1 MKFYILKTNRR
12 HRKWKGSDKS
22 DIWPPCSLQKMR
34 WDIWKIFI
42 SDFESNFPLLGGVF
56 PKCSKS
62 KYDFIY
68 NNNKKLTPVV
78 SGKNTP
84 FTFFAF
90 SPSFHAFFVVEIS
103 KFHIFSHSWGVK
115 RAPCQISY
123 VLDENQER
131 NDLPKF
137 TTFLL
142 FLHQCHQLPHSAVI
156 HGSPFIV
163 K

>member
-84 FTFFAF
+84 FTLFAF
-90 SPSFHAFFVVEIS
+90 SPLFSCLFLS
-103 KFHIFSHSWGVK
+103 KFQNFIFFLILGELRELHAKFHMCWMKIK
-115 RAPCQISY
+115 REMICQS
-123 VLDENQER
+123 
-131 NDLPKF
+131 LP
-137 TTFLL
+137 L
-142 FLHQCHQLPHSAVI
+142 FYCFYTNVTNFP
-156 HGSPFIV
+156 IV
-163 K
+163 HC